1 MDTLKSGHSSLSQ
14 CNVKVYYSIP
24 QIRTPHYSGRFLWVP
39 KVSAFR
45 GSTVFKICTLI
56 GARAGGQIRGSP
68 HCICSSIVQV
78 SVVPT
83 CSSVDSETNVS
94 SNTSC
99 YEVRCD
105 QHILTTFIIPDVLLI
120 TSFAYGLYIF
130 RWIQTEQ
137 LATLTEAV
145 SPDSSLFL
153 PV

>member
-1 MDTLKSGHSSLSQ
+1 MPGQVARLEGVHT
-14 CNVKVYYSIP
+14 
-24 QIRTPHYSGRFLWVP
+24 
-39 KVSAFR
+39 VS
-45 GSTVFKICTLI
+45 VL
-56 GARAGGQIRGSP
+56 
-68 HCICSSIVQV
+68 SIVQV

-83 CSSVDSETNVS
+83 CSSVDSETNAS
-94 SNTSC
+94 FNTSC

-153 PV
+153 RIAALQPC